1 MNSEPI
7 RIGLDFH
14 GVVDRYPEYFSRFT
28 HLAKQMGIEIYIITG
43 GPKKVVDRFLQDH
56 KIIYKELFAILDYYD
71 AQGMVEYFK
80 NGEYKVP
87 DMLWNMAKGEYCAEK
102 KITIHIDDSK
112 EYSDWF
118 STPFCYYDAQ
128 NKRCTLGNKIAID
141 FAGDPEETLQQI
153 NQTFRQEKVIQ
164 GEQSGLK

>member
-1 MNSEPI
+1 MNNEPI

-14 GVVDRYPEYFSRFT
+14 GVVDKYPEYFSCFT
-28 HLAKQMGIEIYIITG
+28 HLAKQKGIEVYIITG
-43 GPKKVVDRFLQDH
+43 GPRKVVDRFLQDH

-71 AQGMVEYFK
+71 AQGMVEYYK

-112 EYSDWF
+112 EYADWF
-118 STPFCYYDAQ
+118 STPFCFYDAQ
-128 NKRCTLGNKIAID
+128 NRKCTLGNKISID
-141 FAGDPEETLQQI
+141 FTGDPEQTLEQI
-153 NQTFRQEKVIQ
+153 YKTFHQEQLIR
-164 GEQSGLK
+164 GE